1 MAPAPEHALA
11 KRAIGARAPSNPA
24 PAETSHPSGDEAPA
38 KPIAQAGATPAAVT
52 AAPPVAPAPAPSVA
66 MEAPS
71 ETGFLTVD
79 TTPWSLVSEN
89 GKSLGQTPLVHVELA
104 SGTHV
109 LVLKNP
115 ELGIET
121 TYTVTIRPGK
131 TLVKRIGIE

>member
-1 MAPAPEHALA
+1 MPADPPAAPVPAPSA
-11 KRAIGARAPSNPA
+11 AP
-24 PAETSHPSGDEAPA
+24 EAPA
-38 KPIAQAGATPAAVT
+38 
-52 AAPPVAPAPAPSVA
+52 
-66 MEAPS
+66 

-89 GKSLGQTPLVHVELA
+89 GKPLGQTPLVHLELP

-121 TYTVTIRPGK
+121 SYTVTIKPGK